1 MTEQMETVTNTS
13 KTDHSE
19 KYACCRLSYDCL
31 MASTKS
37 FVNNFNNLTPEEKQQ
52 FKSLHNYVKQLEKCM
67 LTIRTN
73 QSKITIVKR
82 APKTDQKKSTVPE
95 AIQVNA
101 KESVSD
107 QDSRSV
113 SVSASATVSKGK
125 GKGKGKVSEKV
136 QGNKIT
142 DKEVSPTAKIV
153 EEARAESALAASTTT
168 SSTASSTSKRGKSQ
182 KQVATVPVVAAPVTS
197 NVPVPSEAKKS
208 QPKKA
213 TNK

>member
-37 FVNNFNNLTPEEKQQ
+37 FVNNFNNLSPEEKQQ

-82 APKTDQKKSTVPE
+82 APKIDQKKSTVPE

-107 QDSRSV
+107 QESV
-113 SVSASATVSKGK
+113 SVSISGSTTVSKGK
-125 GKGKGKVSEKV
+125 GNGNGKGKGKVS
-136 QGNKIT
+136 
-142 DKEVSPTAKIV
+142 KEVSPTAKIV

-168 SSTASSTSKRGKSQ
+168 ASTSSSTSKRGKSQ
-182 KQVATVPVVAAPVTS
+182 KQVATVPVVATQVAS
-197 NVPVPSEAKKS
+197 NVSAPSSSETKKPS
-208 QPKKA
+208 TKKT